1 MRIEIMAKLPEAK
14 SVKLIV
20 NACQYVYLQKR
31 KKKTNTLASVYENW
45 LNFVLNSDSVTIVTT
60 ELCFRF
66 CLCK

>member
-1 MRIEIMAKLPEAK
+1 MAKLPEAK

-31 KKKTNTLASVYENW
+31 KKKPNTLASVYENW